1 MTLQAV
7 VALIVAL
14 SPVVY
19 WSVDLVKDLKDA
31 ITKGEWNAGVTKL
44 LAVLVSF
51 GVLNLLVHSGLD
63 FGKSNPFISKL
74 AWQALL
80 LASLVFAATGGLISD
95 HLRARN
101 PADTTVKS
109 KLLKR

>member
-19 WSVDLVKDLKDA
+19 WLTDLVKDIANGDKNSAL
-31 ITKGEWNAGVTKL
+31 TKL
-44 LAVLVSF
+44 SAVLVSF
-51 GVLNLLVHSGLD
+51 GLLNLLVHSGLD
-63 FGKSNPFISKL
+63 FGKSNAFISVL
-74 AWQALL
+74 QWQALL
-80 LASLVFAATGGLISD
+80 LASLVFAATGGLIND

-101 PADTTVKS
+101 VNDHAVKS
-109 KLLKR
+109 KLLAKK